1 MTALWITITIIGVA
15 TYAARVIPLLWLRPN
30 GQERLQSSLL
40 NRLGPCLLAA
50 MAIAVI
56 LPTFTRS
63 HGVLEIS
70 ATTVGL
76 VAAGASMWFR
86 RDPGLATLVG
96 MIAFYVVSP

>member
-1 MTALWITITIIGVA
+1 
-15 TYAARVIPLLWLRPN
+15 
-30 GQERLQSSLL
+30 
-40 NRLGPCLLAA
+40 

-56 LPTFTRS
+56 LPAFTRS
-63 HGVLEIS
+63 EGTLEIL

-96 MIAFYVVSP
+96 MIAFYVVSL

>member
-1 MTALWITITIIGVA
+1 MTALWITITIIGAA
-15 TYAARVIPLLWLRPN
+15 TYATRVVPLLWLRPN
-30 GQERLQSSLL
+30 GQERLRSSWL

-63 HGVLEIS
+63 EGALEIL

-76 VAAGASMWFR
+76 VAAGASMWVR